1 MALDNANV
9 CNTPHKQE
17 KEKEGDEMSERKMQM
32 ELSVKFTKSEST
44 LKVSEMRFVVV
55 YLVRYTYNR
64 NDNIIYMIFYMCVD
78 KET

>member
-1 MALDNANV
+1 M
-9 CNTPHKQE
+9 
-17 KEKEGDEMSERKMQM
+17 EKEGDEMSERKMQM
-32 ELSVKFTKSEST
+32 ELIVKFTKSEST

>member
-1 MALDNANV
+1 M
-9 CNTPHKQE
+9 
-17 KEKEGDEMSERKMQM
+17 EKEGDEMSERKMQM